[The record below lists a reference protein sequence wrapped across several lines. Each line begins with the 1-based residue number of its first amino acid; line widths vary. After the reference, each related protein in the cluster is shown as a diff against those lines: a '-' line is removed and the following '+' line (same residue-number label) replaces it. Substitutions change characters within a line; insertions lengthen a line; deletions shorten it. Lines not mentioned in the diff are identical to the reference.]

1 MSMRKNAPAALL
13 AILLCA
19 GVGVAGAASRKSS
32 ASGKGQSAQSGQS
45 ARQSSRNSVLP
56 SNVRK

>member
-19 GVGVAGAASRKSS
+19 GVGVAGAASPKSS

-45 ARQSSRNSVLP
+45 TKQSSRNSVLP